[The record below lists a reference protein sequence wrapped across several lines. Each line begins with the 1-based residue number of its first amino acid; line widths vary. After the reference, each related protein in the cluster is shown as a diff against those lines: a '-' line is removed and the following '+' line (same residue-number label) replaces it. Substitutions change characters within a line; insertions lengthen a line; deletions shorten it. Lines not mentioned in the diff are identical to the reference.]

1 MKKQHL
7 LRVGF
12 YGWFCVLL
20 LLSAVSNPARAADI
34 TGDGVSDLIIGV
46 PHEAA
51 ADGTVNA
58 GAVATL
64 RGAKGVG
71 LTGADQLIFQG
82 DAQEISELG
91 DAFGSV
97 LAVGDFNDDGI
108 YDAAV
113 GVPNE
118 GWSSLTNAGVVQVIY
133 GKTNVGLD
141 VSEVDFVTQDDFTSI
156 GSPAESNDAFGSYLA
171 SGDFDGDGYDDL
183 AISVP
188 NEDLTISTVEIESA
202 GIVHVI
208 YGSWEGLN
216 FDFTQSFYQDFLT
229 GGEVAEAYDYFGRA
243 LTAGDFNNDGN
254 DDLVIGVQG
263 EDLSAPYLVTNAGAA
278 HIVYGHANG
287 LGAGGSELIHQ
298 DFEGTG
304 DEKPELQDS
313 FGAILAVGD
322 FDCDYHDD
330 LVVGLPAEAIGTISF
345 AGAVQVFY
353 GDDTGIDYDSNELIT
368 QFYIGESENYDVF
381 GFSLA
386 VGDFN
391 GHSCDDLAVGA
402 PGETPTTI
410 SQAGEVDVF
419 YGNKVN
425 RLYWHAGQVLNQG
438 GDYGGAQE
446 VDDQFGYALAGG
458 NFNGDHYDDLAVGV
472 PNEDIGTVSNAG
484 AVQIF
489 FGAFG
494 ELTHVGVQIW
504 HQDSGGIR
512 DSAEA
517 EDQFGRA
524 LAAIPGLVFDTYLP
538 AIVK

>member
-7 LRVGF
+7 LRVRLF
-12 YGWFCVLL
+12 GWLCVILL
-20 LLSAVSNPARAADI
+20 FSAVYNPIRAADI

-46 PHEAA
+46 PHEASE
-51 ADGTVNA
+51 DGIVNA

-64 RGAKGVG
+64 RGAKDLG

-82 DAQEISELG
+82 DAQEINELG

-97 LAVGDFNDDGI
+97 LAVGDFNNDGI

-118 GWSSLTNAGVVQVIY
+118 GWSGLTIAGVVQVIY

-141 VSEVDFVTQDDFTSI
+141 VSQVDFLTQDDFTSI

-171 SGDFDGDGYDDL
+171 SGDFNGDGYDDL

-188 NEDLTISTVEIESA
+188 NEDLTISTVDIESA

-216 FDFTQSFYQDFLT
+216 FDFTQSFYQDFLA

-243 LTAGDFNNDGN
+243 LTAGDFNNDGK

-263 EDLSAPYLVTNAGAA
+263 EDLSGPPVITNTGAV
-278 HIVYGHANG
+278 HIVYGHASG

-322 FDCDYHDD
+322 FNCDEYDD

-353 GDDTGIDYDSNELIT
+353 GDDTGIDYDTNELIT
-368 QFYIGESENYDVF
+368 QFYIGESEDNDVF

-402 PGETPTTI
+402 PGETPTTVFR
-410 SQAGEVDVF
+410 AGEVDVF

-425 RLYWHAGQVLNQG
+425 RLYWNDGQVLNQG
-438 GDYGGAQE
+438 GDNGGAQE
-446 VDDQFGYALAGG
+446 ADDQFGYALAAG
-458 NFNGDHYDDLAVGV
+458 NFDGDRYDDLAVGV
-472 PNEDIGTVSNAG
+472 PREDIGTISDAG
-484 AVQIF
+484 AVQVF

-494 ELTHVGVQIW
+494 VLTHVGVQIW
-504 HQDSGGIR
+504 HQNSDGIR
-512 DSAEA
+512 DLAEA
-517 EDQFGRA
+517 DDQFGRT